1 MHEFDNTAFSREAE
15 SEYPSPGGVFSEAQE
30 VQLAEQLLELENEQQ
45 LEQFLGDLISKAGSA
60 IGSLIKLPVGQALGG
75 ALKSVAGEVLPMVGQ
90 AIGGMFGPA
99 GAPIGGQLASAA
111 GSAFGLNEM
120 EAGEQEYEAAQ
131 TFVRMA
137 ADAVKNA
144 ASAPPGMN
152 PHAVAQ
158 AAVAQAA
165 QTHAPA
171 LLGLSPIG
179 RASRVAASSA
189 KVVLLVRAVL
199 RPSAAFAVKLV
210 PWVPA
215 LTAVLSAADVPA
227 TGNGAETQSS
237 FTELRDQRCLFRP
250 MPLGCWSR
258 KRARCRHA
266 WRG

>member
-60 IGSLIKLPVGQALGG
+60 IGSLIKSPVGQALGG
-75 ALKSVAGEVLPMVGQ
+75 ALKSVAGKVLPMAGQ

-99 GAPIGGQLASAA
+99 GAQIGGQLASAA

-152 PHAVAQ
+152 PYAVAQ

-171 LLGLSPIG
+171 LLGLSAMGGQGVSGGGQFGQGSPIG
-179 RASRVAASSA
+179 QGGSEAFGGFRGQAGPMGPGAHGGAFSRGRSGHWE
-189 KVVLLVRAVL
+189 R
-199 RPSAAFAVKLV
+199 R
-210 PWVPA
+210 
-215 LTAVLSAADVPA
+215 
-227 TGNGAETQSS
+227 GNTIILHGA
-237 FTELRDQRCLFRP
+237 
-250 MPLGCWSR
+250 
-258 KRARCRHA
+258 
-266 WRG
+266 